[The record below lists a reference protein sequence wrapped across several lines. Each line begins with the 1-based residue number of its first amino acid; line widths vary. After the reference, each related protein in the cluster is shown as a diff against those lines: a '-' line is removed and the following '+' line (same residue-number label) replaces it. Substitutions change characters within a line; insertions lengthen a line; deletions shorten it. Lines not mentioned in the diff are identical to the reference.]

1 METAEGLAILLT
13 PMEGFVT
20 LSVGVITILQS
31 VRSLWLNF
39 RNRSDHKLLSS
50 ILPFVWISA
59 AGFLYLWL
67 RVIQASQISTTRWD
81 IPLLWMGVISTS
93 VLALISGWEKGS
105 GWRRLAVGMAYCLL
119 LIPLSTFTDGLANA
133 LAKEAK
139 ESCLSGPDASIINAI
154 EENDA
159 SCVDF
164 YFWLRRREGNTAWKE
179 IYFLLYA
186 AADANAEVMALLL
199 DSGKFIPNF
208 PDSDGNTALHKA
220 IARNRPDLVCLLVS
234 HDRRFP
240 NKNYETPLSLAIE
253 I

>member
-20 LSVGVITILQS
+20 LSVGLITILQS

-50 ILPFVWISA
+50 VSPFVWISA

-93 VLALISGWEKGS
+93 VLALISGWEKRS
-105 GWRRLAVGMAYCLL
+105 GWRRLALGIAYCLL
-119 LIPLSTFTDGLANA
+119 LIPLSTFTYGQVNA
-133 LAKEAK
+133 IAKEAK

-164 YFWLRRREGNTAWKE
+164 WLRRGAGDTTWKGT
-179 IYFLLYA
+179 YLLHYA
-186 AADANAEVMALLL
+186 AANANVEVMALVL

-208 PDSDGNTALHKA
+208 PIQMVTQPSTKQSHGIAL
-220 IARNRPDLVCLLVS
+220 
-234 HDRRFP
+234 
-240 NKNYETPLSLAIE
+240 T
-253 I
+253 